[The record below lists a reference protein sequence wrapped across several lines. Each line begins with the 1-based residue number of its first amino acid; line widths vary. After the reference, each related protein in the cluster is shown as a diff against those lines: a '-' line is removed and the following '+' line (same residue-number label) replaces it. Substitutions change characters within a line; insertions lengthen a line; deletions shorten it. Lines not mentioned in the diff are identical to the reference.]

1 MILGMSISTFTL
13 LHVVISLL
21 GIVFGFVALAEMIAN
36 KSSNLGTV
44 LFLVFTILTSA
55 TGFLFPFTSFDPARV
70 VGLISLVA
78 LALALLARY
87 GRHLAGAWRIVYVVT
102 AVLALYLNVF
112 VAVVQAFQK
121 IPFLHSLAPQGSEPP
136 FVVVQG
142 VVLLAFA
149 GLGFIAARHFRRTE
163 PTQTARSL
171 G

>member
-1 MILGMSISTFTL
+1 MILGLSIATFTL
-13 LHVVISLL
+13 WHVVISLL
-21 GIVFGFVALAEMIAN
+21 GIIFGFVALAEMIGG
-36 KSSNLGTV
+36 KPSSVGTV

-70 VGLISLVA
+70 VGLISLIA

-121 IPFLHSLAPQGSEPP
+121 IPALHALAPKGSEPP
-136 FVVVQG
+136 FVVVQSI
-142 VVLLAFA
+142 VLLAFV
-149 GLGFIAARHFRRTE
+149 GLGYIAARHFRRSTAA
-163 PTQTARSL
+163 QTARSL
-171 G
+171 S